1 MRPHREIYKETE
13 WIMAQRAEPAERR
26 KSMVRADITVETYET
41 GRDDY
46 MVDIVRSYSPEDGAT
61 TYEAWIYRRE
71 GAIKTHI
78 FGLDDVDYAE
88 FRVYVEEMILKTDD
102 FSIIMADGDR
112 A

>member
-1 MRPHREIYKETE
+1 MRPHRDIYKEVE
-13 WIMAQRAEPAERR
+13 WLISQRATEPAERR
-26 KSMVRADITVETYET
+26 MQMTRADITVETYET

-78 FGLDDVDYAE
+78 FGLDDVSYEE
-88 FRVYVEEMILKTDD
+88 FRAYVEGMILKTDD
-102 FSIIMADGDR
+102 LSIIMADES
-112 A
+112 